1 MYRMIFCSLRKYF
14 DMKVEVTTAVNFIT
28 GLLKGRGPLSEKQ
41 LQHFSRSLEE
51 ALGEHYEHH
60 WFPDAPFRGSGYR
73 CIRINRRMDP
83 LVGKAAYTSGLSMEQ
98 VRALLPCELTVWV
111 DPYEVSYRIG
121 ENGSIG
127 VL

>member
-1 MYRMIFCSLRKYF
+1 
-14 DMKVEVTTAVNFIT
+14 MKVEVTTAVTFIT
-28 GLLKGRGPLSEKQ
+28 GLLRGRGPLSEKH

-60 WFPDAPFRGSGYR
+60 WFPDAPFKGSGYR
-73 CIRINRRMDP
+73 CLRINRRMEP